1 MNTRHVLIVED
12 DADMRQLLEDEL
24 GAAGWTVTAVG
35 DGAAAL
41 AASVREHF
49 DVVVTDVR
57 MPVMGGEEL
66 LARLL
71 AEHPTLP
78 IVVMTAFGSVESAVE
93 AMRAGAYHYVT
104 KPFRMDTLIGTLGAA
119 IEERRVHAA
128 VFGGGEAAPDSL
140 GLVAESAPMRRLV
153 SLVSRAAL
161 VDSPVLVRGE
171 SGTGK
176 ELVARALHENGP
188 RRAGPFV
195 PVNCSAIPE
204 ALLESLLFGHRRGAF
219 TDAREDRE
227 GFFQAADGGTLFLDE
242 IGDMPLA
249 LQAKLLR
256 TLQDSR
262 IQPLGATSA
271 VEVNVRVVAATHRDL
286 EHMCATGAFRQDL
299 YYRLN
304 VIPLVLPPLRE
315 RPEDL
320 VPLATLLLAR
330 IAARHGRDAMSLSR
344 EAIER
349 MRARAWPGN
358 VRELEN
364 LLERATVFSESDV
377 IGPEHFPAS
386 PSLLPGREATEG
398 EIRSLSEVEREQIE
412 RALRSVQGNKSAAA
426 RMLGLDR
433 KTLYRKIELYGLG
446 AGS

>member
-1 MNTRHVLIVED
+1 MNTGHVLVVED
-12 DADMRQLLEDEL
+12 DAEMRQLLEDEL

-41 AASVREHF
+41 AALARRGC
-49 DVVVTDVR
+49 DAIVTDVR
-57 MPVMGGEEL
+57 MPVMGGDEL
-66 LARLL
+66 LARVR
-71 AEHPTLP
+71 AADPGLP
-78 IVVMTAFGSVESAVE
+78 VVVMTAFGSVESAVE

-104 KPFRMDTLIGTLGAA
+104 KPFRMDTLIATLVAA
-119 IEERRVHAA
+119 LEERRARAA
-128 VFGGGEAAPDSL
+128 VLQSTEPDPVAL
-140 GLVAESAPMRRLV
+140 GLVAESAAMRRLV
-153 SLVSRAAL
+153 ALVGRAAL

-176 ELVARALHENGP
+176 ELVARALHEHGP
-188 RRAGPFV
+188 RRGGPFV

-219 TDAREDRE
+219 TDAREDRA

-262 IQPLGATSA
+262 IQPLGATTSE
-271 VEVNVRVVAATHRDL
+271 EVNVRVVAATHRDL
-286 EHMCATGAFRQDL
+286 ERMCATGEFRQDL

-304 VIPLVLPPLRE
+304 VIPLVIPPLRE
-315 RPEDL
+315 RPDDL
-320 VPLATLLLAR
+320 LPLATRLLAR
-330 IAARHGRDAMSLSR
+330 IAARQGRGPMSLSR
-344 EAIER
+344 DAVER
-349 MRARAWPGN
+349 MRARPWPGN

-364 LLERATVFSESDV
+364 LLERATVFNEGDV
-377 IGPEHFPAS
+377 IGPEHFPDS
-386 PSLLPGREATEG
+386 PAALPGGEASEG

-412 RALRSVQGNKSAAA
+412 KALRSVNGNKSAAA
-426 RMLGLDR
+426 RLLGLDR

-446 AGS
+446 AP